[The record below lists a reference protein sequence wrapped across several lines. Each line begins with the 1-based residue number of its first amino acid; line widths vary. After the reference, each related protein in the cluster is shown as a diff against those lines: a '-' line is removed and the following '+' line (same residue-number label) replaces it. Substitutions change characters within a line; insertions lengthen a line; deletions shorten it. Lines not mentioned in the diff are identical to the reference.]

1 MTEARSIAD
10 PIAPELLRTQLEAIG
25 QEAGAAVEQTA
36 ISPIVTESKD
46 YSVTILDALGN
57 VLSGS
62 STMEIQFGVAMHS
75 VRTTISVHGDS
86 IAEGDLFLANDPH
99 SGGGV
104 HPQDV
109 VIQQPVFVDGRRVAW
124 VALTAHMMDMGGM
137 VPGSSA
143 VNATECFQE
152 ALRLPPVRLI
162 RQGKEVADIWN
173 ILRIN
178 IRSADL
184 VEMDVRSLVIGA
196 DVASK
201 KIARMVADLGIAEFE
216 ATSQALVASGLAV
229 LRRRIGEIEDGHYR
243 AVARVEYRDSLL
255 KIPCDLEVSG
265 EHLRF
270 DFTQAPPQVPHF
282 FNSKAYILR
291 AAIVPRLREIL
302 APGLPINQALY
313 DVVEIA
319 TKPGTLVDS
328 VSPAPIAAAH
338 MDAAMAVDAAAW
350 QCLLLAIHASP
361 HAKGREWLTA
371 PAPAAYGV
379 GRWYYPDF
387 DGQRRVYTVLE
398 GSMCGSPAGH
408 DRDGIDLKSSLTKS
422 GSRME
427 LADVE
432 VLEAVYPVLFSERG
446 VRLGGHGYG
455 QHRSGAGCYQAFAL
469 HGVDVLTGNLT
480 GTKAWFPQS
489 GAAGGLPGATMQ
501 YLRRRADG
509 SSEALHIQAVGVEL
523 MPGEHFELN
532 CASGGGFGDPLDRN
546 IAALVDDLA
555 EQRLDPA
562 IAAEVYGAVCS
573 ADGTIDPSATA
584 HRRESLRRER
594 LARSRP
600 ARHPYSGD
608 AILFNDTNGITSP
621 KYPLYPGVVQLG
633 ERAIAAA
640 SGAVLALAPGN
651 WLDGCPTLDTPLD
664 TPLDGRAGDLVVR
677 AHLDPLTGR
686 MLFVDIVFVDE
697 EPGIEIRPERWTR
710 AATAA
715 GAPEVERSMSHG

>member
-1 MTEARSIAD
+1 MAIAHAPDRTAD

-46 YSVTILDALGN
+46 YSVTVLDADGN

-62 STMEIQFGVAMHS
+62 STMEIQFGVAMHA
-75 VRTTISVHGDS
+75 VRTTIAVHGDT

-109 VIQQPVFVDGRRVAW
+109 VIQQPVFIDGRRVAW
-124 VALTAHMMDMGGM
+124 ISLSAHMMDMGGM

-143 VNATECFQE
+143 VKATECFQE

-162 RQGKEVADIWN
+162 RAGKEVADIWN

-201 KIARMVADLGIAEFE
+201 KIARMVADMGFAAFE
-216 ATSQALVASGLAV
+216 AASQALIASGLAV
-229 LRRRIGEIEDGHYR
+229 LRRRIGEIEDGLYS

-255 KIPCDLEVSG
+255 NIPCTLEVKG

-270 DFTQAPPQVPHF
+270 DFTQAPPQIPHF

-302 APGLPINQALY
+302 SPGLPINQALY

-319 TKPGTLVDS
+319 TTPGTLVDS

-350 QCLLLAIHASP
+350 QCLQLAIHASP
-361 HAKGREWLTA
+361 RAQGRDHLTA

-432 VLEAVYPVLFSERG
+432 VLEAVYPVLFRERG
-446 VRLGGHGYG
+446 VRLGEHGYG
-455 QHRSGAGCYQAFAL
+455 EHRSGAGCFQAFAP
-469 HGVDVLTGNLT
+469 HGIDVLTGNLT
-480 GTKAWFPQS
+480 GTKAWFPQV
-489 GAAGGLPGATMQ
+489 GAAGGMPGATMR
-501 YLRRRADG
+501 YMRRHADG
-509 SSEALHIQAVGVEL
+509 SEEVLHIQAVGVEL
-523 MPGEHFELN
+523 SPGEHFELN
-532 CASGGGFGDPLDRN
+532 CASGGGFGDPLDR
-546 IAALVDDLA
+546 AVEALARDLA
-555 EQRLDPA
+555 EDRLDPEMAGQAYGVVFDAAGCIDAAATQQRRHA
-562 IAAEVYGAVCS
+562 I
-573 ADGTIDPSATA
+573 
-584 HRRESLRRER
+584 RRER
-594 LARSRP
+594 LAGAKVARYPIDEAPLSLAGLNEEP
-600 ARHPYSGD
+600 A
-608 AILFNDTNGITSP
+608 
-621 KYPLYPGVVQLG
+621 PLYPGIVQIG
-633 ERAIAAA
+633 EKAVAQE
-640 SGAVLALAPGN
+640 SGAVLAHAPGN
-651 WLDGCPTLDTPLD
+651 WLDGCPTLDSALD
-664 TPLDGRAGDLVVR
+664 SRAGDLVLR
-677 AHLDPLTGR
+677 RHLDPLTGR
-686 MLFVDIVFVDE
+686 VLFADIVFAGE
-697 EPGIEIRPERWTR
+697 APGIEIRPERWAQAR
-710 AATAA
+710 AA
-715 GAPEVERSMSHG
+715 PLERSMRHG

>member
-1 MTEARSIAD
+1 MILAD

-46 YSVTILDALGN
+46 YSVTILDADGN

-62 STMEIQFGVAMHS
+62 STMEIQFGVAMHA
-75 VRTTISVHGDS
+75 VRTTIAVHGES

-124 VALTAHMMDMGGM
+124 VSLSAHMMDMGGM

-143 VNATECFQE
+143 VKATECFQE
-152 ALRLPPVRLI
+152 ALRLPPVRLLKAG
-162 RQGKEVADIWN
+162 REVADIWN

-196 DVASK
+196 DVAAK
-201 KIARMVADLGIAEFE
+201 KIARMVAGMGVEEYESA
-216 ATSQALVASGLAV
+216 SRALIDSGLAV
-229 LRRRIGEIEDGHYR
+229 LRRRIAEIEDGHYR
-243 AVARVEYRDSLL
+243 AVARVEYKESLL
-255 KIPCDLEVSG
+255 KIPCTLEVFG
-265 EHLRF
+265 DRLRF
-270 DFTQAPPQVPHF
+270 DFTGAPPQVPHF

-291 AAIVPRLREIL
+291 AAIVPRLREFL

-313 DVVEIA
+313 DVVEIE

-350 QCLLLAIHASP
+350 QCLQLAIHASP
-361 HAKGREWLTA
+361 KAHGRELLTA

-408 DRDGIDLKSSLTKS
+408 DRDGIDLKSSLTKG

-432 VLEAVYPVLFSERG
+432 VLEAVYPVLFRERG
-446 VRLGGHGYG
+446 VRLGEHGYG
-455 QHRSGAGCYQAFAL
+455 RHRSGAGCFQAFRP
-469 HGVDVLTGNLT
+469 HGIGVLTGNLT

-489 GAAGGLPGATMQ
+489 GAAGGLPGATMR
-501 YLRRRADG
+501 YTRRKADG
-509 SSEALHIQAVGVEL
+509 SEEILHIQAVGVEL

-532 CASGGGFGDPLDRN
+532 CASGGGFGDPLDRDVVALAQD
-546 IAALVDDLA
+546 IAED
-555 EQRLDPA
+555 RLDPGTAEAAYGVAFAANGSIDAAATQQRRKA
-562 IAAEVYGAVCS
+562 I
-573 ADGTIDPSATA
+573 
-584 HRRESLRRER
+584 RRER
-594 LARSRP
+594 LEHAQP
-600 ARHPYSGD
+600 ARCPISEAPVALDGLNEQT
-608 AILFNDTNGITSP
+608 A
-621 KYPLYPGVVQLG
+621 PLYPGIVQLSD
-633 ERAIAAA
+633 RAVSAA
-640 SGAVLALAPGN
+640 SGAVLAHAPGN
-651 WLDGCPTLDTPLD
+651 WLDGCPTRDTPLD
-664 TPLDGRAGDLVVR
+664 SRAGDLVLR
-677 AHLDPLTGR
+677 MHLDPLTGAA
-686 MLFVDIVFVDE
+686 LFADIVFADE
-697 EPGIEIRPERWTR
+697 EPGLEIRPLRWAQ
-710 AATAA
+710 AAAA
-715 GAPEVERSMSHG
+715 PLERSMSHG

>member
-1 MTEARSIAD
+1 MTVIAD

-46 YSVTILDALGN
+46 YSVTILDAEGN
-57 VLSGS
+57 VLSGA
-62 STMEIQFGVAMHS
+62 STMEIQFGVAMHA
-75 VRTTISVHGDS
+75 VRTTIAVHGNS
-86 IAEGDLFLANDPH
+86 IAEGDLFIANDPH

-109 VIQQPVFVDGRRVAW
+109 VIQQPVYVGGRRVAW
-124 VALTAHMMDMGGM
+124 VSLSAHMMDMGGM

-143 VNATECFQE
+143 VKATECFQE
-152 ALRLPPVRLI
+152 ALRLPPVRLLKA
-162 RQGKEVADIWN
+162 GKEVSDIWN

-201 KIARMVADLGIAEFE
+201 KIARMVADMGIDEFE
-216 ATSQALVASGLAV
+216 ASSRAMIASGLAV
-229 LRRRIGEIEDGHYR
+229 LRRRIGEIEDGHYH
-243 AVARVEYRDSLL
+243 AVARVEYKDSLL
-255 KIPCDLEVSG
+255 KIPCTLQVAG

-291 AAIVPRLREIL
+291 AAIVPRLREFL

-319 TKPGTLVDS
+319 TTPGTLVDS

-350 QCLLLAIHASP
+350 QCLSLAIHASLK
-361 HAKGREWLTA
+361 AKGRELLTA

-422 GSRME
+422 GSKME

-432 VLEAVYPVLFSERG
+432 VLEAVYPVLFGERG
-446 VRLGGHGYG
+446 VRLGEHGYG
-455 QHRSGAGCYQAFAL
+455 EHRSGAGCFQTFQP

-501 YLRRRADG
+501 YVRRHADG
-509 SSEALHIQAVGVEL
+509 SAEPLHIQAVGVEFA
-523 MPGEHFELN
+523 PGEHFELR
-532 CASGGGFGDPLDRN
+532 CASGGGFGDPLDRDV
-546 IAALVDDLA
+546 AALEGDLD
-555 EQRLDPA
+555 QDRLDAA
-562 IAAEVYGAVCS
+562 IAKAVYGAVFD
-573 ADGTIDPSATA
+573 AAGKIDEAATQE
-584 HRRESLRRER
+584 RREAIRRDR
-594 LARSRP
+594 LAQSQP
-600 ARHPYSGD
+600 ARSPQNGD
-608 AILFNDTNGITSP
+608 VILINEEISITSP
-621 KYPLYPGVVQLG
+621 FYPGVVQIG
-633 ERAIAAA
+633 GRAVAAS
-640 SGAVLALAPGN
+640 SGAVLAHAPGN
-651 WLDGCPTLDTPLD
+651 WLDGCPTLDTR
-664 TPLDGRAGDLVVR
+664 LDGRAGDLVLR

-686 MLFVDIVFVDE
+686 TLFADIVFAE
-697 EPGIEIRPERWTR
+697 EGPGIEIRPERWVQASTQ
-710 AATAA
+710 A
-715 GAPEVERSMSHG
+715 EERSMSHG